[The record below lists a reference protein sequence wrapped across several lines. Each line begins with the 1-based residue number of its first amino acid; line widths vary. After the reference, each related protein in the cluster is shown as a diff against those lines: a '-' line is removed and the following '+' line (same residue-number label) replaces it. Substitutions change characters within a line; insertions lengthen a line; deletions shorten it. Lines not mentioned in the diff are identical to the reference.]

1 MQQSL
6 NRDRVTPQRLAEEV
20 FRLVGDADYDTAQT
34 ALAIARLILQH
45 RDCAAIEFER
55 SNGAS

>member
-55 SNGAS
+55 F